1 MIITSKIK
9 KYLHNDIYSLEL
21 QKVFITEKTVILKN
35 DDNTLD
41 YESNNNFIQYNLIIN
56 DCDSITYYEDEIM
69 MAFNDYEILLK
80 QKTIRDEMIR
90 SSHEYD
96 TMYE

>member
-1 MIITSKIK
+1 MELSSKIK

-41 YESNNNFIQYNLIIN
+41 YENNNNFIQYNLIIN
-56 DCDSITYYEDEIM
+56 SYDSITYYEDEIM

-80 QKTIRDEMIR
+80 QKTLRDEIIR

>member
-41 YESNNNFIQYNLIIN
+41 YENNNNFIRYNLIIN
-56 DCDSITYYEDEIM
+56 SYDSITYYEDEIM

-80 QKTIRDEMIR
+80 QKTLRDEIIR

>member
-41 YESNNNFIQYNLIIN
+41 YENNNNFIQYNLIIN
-56 DCDSITYYEDEIM
+56 SYDSITYYEDEIM

-80 QKTIRDEMIR
+80 QKTLRDEIIR

>member
-41 YESNNNFIQYNLIIN
+41 YENIIILYN
-56 DCDSITYYEDEIM
+56 
-69 MAFNDYEILLK
+69 
-80 QKTIRDEMIR
+80 TI
-90 SSHEYD
+90 
-96 TMYE
+96 